1 MLWTSG
7 MIAEASVGTIVSQI
21 SLPFASITA
30 TTVIAWC
37 TSIPIYLSHFI
48 SLLLCGVQRWNVE
61 RVVLNVFSR
70 QPPTTGASK
79 IFLLLSFFPIQE
91 PRSSE
96 GELRSGAKSFAI
108 SSRTRLSRR
117 FLPAYHRSQLAY
129 AAAGV
134 LSYSV
139 YRARDTRLKR
149 EVAIK
154 VLPDEFSQDAERLA
168 RFKHEAE
175 VLATLNHSN
184 IAAVYGLEKEG
195 GTTAI
200 VLELVD
206 GDTLAEIIARGPLAV
221 GDALPIARQIADA
234 LETAHDRG
242 VVHRDLKPANIK
254 VTPEGKV
261 KVLDFGLAKMLG
273 PERAA
278 SSLSMSPTLMSAV
291 PTYAGM
297 ILGTAAYMSPEQ
309 ARGKQVDRRTDIW
322 AFGCVLFEMLT

>member
-139 YRARDTRLKR
+139 YGEGYSPCITARRGGRA
-149 EVAIK
+149 I
-154 VLPDEFSQDAERLA
+154 
-168 RFKHEAE
+168 
-175 VLATLNHSN
+175 N
-184 IAAVYGLEKEG
+184 
-195 GTTAI
+195 
-200 VLELVD
+200 
-206 GDTLAEIIARGPLAV
+206 
-221 GDALPIARQIADA
+221 
-234 LETAHDRG
+234 
-242 VVHRDLKPANIK
+242 
-254 VTPEGKV
+254 
-261 KVLDFGLAKMLG
+261 KM
-273 PERAA
+273 PR
-278 SSLSMSPTLMSAV
+278 SV
-291 PTYAGM
+291 
-297 ILGTAAYMSPEQ
+297 
-309 ARGKQVDRRTDIW
+309 R
-322 AFGCVLFEMLT
+322 